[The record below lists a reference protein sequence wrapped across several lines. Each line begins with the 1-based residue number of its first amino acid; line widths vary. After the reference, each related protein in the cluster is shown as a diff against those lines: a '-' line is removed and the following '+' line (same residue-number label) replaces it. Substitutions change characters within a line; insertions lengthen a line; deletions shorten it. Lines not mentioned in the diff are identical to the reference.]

1 LENTLRYS
9 GPDIENRA
17 REILK
22 LKDLAHPSGAL
33 PVRVDQLWRAENFAA
48 FVPYTGS
55 FLLPLG
61 RAPDMEMLQQSIT
74 AVTAR
79 HEALRSRLAVKDSAA
94 VMLPERR
101 GGEKLQRADAS
112 RADMLAH
119 RDSRPGSPL
128 TEFFRAPINLLEQTG
143 FRCRA
148 FRDEDGHV
156 SLGVLMHHYFGDAW
170 SSQIIRREI
179 ETVYAA
185 HVRGEAADLPA
196 VAQYSDYALFQRQG
210 LEKHLAR
217 TLDYWHRKLIDAPP
231 SQPPF
236 DQRGDKAFL
245 GRAHFLIEEALMQR
259 LAAVAKSQRLSLA
272 ILCYAG
278 FQIALAKW
286 CGTGEVV
293 SAVQLADRIRPQFQG
308 TVGYLLT
315 AIAIHS
321 RLPGDMPLRE
331 FLAVLARDVY
341 DGIGHQ
347 DLAFELYDE
356 IFAPLQPF
364 CTPRFNFTP
373 RQEGFFLGDNQGAT
387 PVISG
392 IQQASDIRKI
402 SAYRDLQFLI
412 IEYPQGLVGRA
423 VYNKDL
429 SFEKIAALIKIYQH
443 VLEGFAADPDA
454 TLGRF
459 L

>member
-1 LENTLRYS
+1 LEKTLRYS

-17 REILK
+17 REILN
-22 LKDLAHPSGAL
+22 LQDLARPSHAL
-33 PVRVDQLWRAENFAA
+33 PVRVGHLWRAENFAS

-61 RAPDMEMLQQSIT
+61 RTPDMEMLQQSIA
-74 AVTAR
+74 AVTGR
-79 HEALRSRLAVKDSAA
+79 HEALRSRLAVKDGAA

-101 GGEKLQRADAS
+101 EGEKLQRTEAS
-112 RADMLAH
+112 RADIAAH

-128 TEFFRAPINLLEQTG
+128 TEFFREPINLLEQTG

-156 SLGVLMHHYFGDAW
+156 SLGVLIHHYFGDAW
-170 SSQIIRREI
+170 SSQIIRREF

-185 HVRGEAADLPA
+185 HVRGAAADLPP
-196 VAQYSDYALFQRQG
+196 VAQYSEYALFQRRG
-210 LEKHLAR
+210 LEKHLSR
-217 TLDYWHRKLIDAPP
+217 TLAYWHAQLKEAPP
-231 SQPPF
+231 SHPPF
-236 DQRGDKAFL
+236 DQRGDRAFL
-245 GRAHFLIEEALMQR
+245 GRAHFLIEDALMQR
-259 LAAVAKSQRLSLA
+259 LAAAAKSQRLSLA

-286 CGTGEVV
+286 CGTREIV

-321 RLPGDMPLRE
+321 RLPGDMRLRE
-331 FLAVLARDVY
+331 FLAALARDVY

-356 IFAPLQPF
+356 IFAPPQPF

-373 RQEGFFLGDNQGAT
+373 RQESFFLGDNEGAT

-429 SFEKIAALIKIYQH
+429 SFDKIAVLIKLYQH
-443 VLEGFAADPDA
+443 VLDGIAADPDA
-454 TLGRF
+454 TLGR
-459 L
+459 LL